1 MTPPNSCSELFRDFT
16 EPPFLPRRLA
26 EKNLRQLS
34 GGKILEGES
43 VLDPPLETLVGRQEG
58 LHPAQR
64 MEFLWKIHKIARAI
78 SGT

>member
-1 MTPPNSCSELFRDFT
+1 MHPPNCCRVLFRDFT

-26 EKNLRQLS
+26 EKNLRQLL
-34 GGKILEGES
+34 GGKILEGEG

-58 LHPAQR
+58 LHPAQQ
-64 MEFLWKIHKIARAI
+64 MEFLWKILKIARDI